1 MIVITRRLAMRLRKI
16 LRQALNLST
25 RGLSPAILLD
35 GGPHGLYVRSHTSD
49 AAVEFHLEG
58 EQPVEQFWLPFELL
72 ADVEGRKESPVQIQV
87 DDGSVLA
94 SWRDG
99 CVPQMVRHTLAEPP
113 EEIEF
118 PELPTNAAENPAS
131 LRKSLHDAME
141 TTDPEAIRYANNCVQ
156 LRGET
161 GEIVATDGRQL
172 LVQNGFTFPWDDEVL
187 VPRTKVFGCRELPQ
201 DEPVRIGKVDNWIA
215 FGIGAWRIFRLM
227 NTEGRFPKV
236 TPHIPRS
243 EDANSSLQVSAADA
257 EFLRTSLPRLPADDE
272 LNLPL
277 TVDLNGQAAVR
288 AKAEDQIKPTE
299 LVLANSTLSGEPM
312 RVNMNRQYL
321 ARALALGFHE
331 VYLSSPKTPVL
342 CRDGHRQYV
351 WALLDPES
359 ALSPTENAIRIESGN
374 VPEDVQ
380 LSNPKSRKRK
390 AAMPQAN
397 SKQNS
402 RAQSESSGASANGKA
417 EQRDMTALI
426 DQAETLKASLRE
438 ALAEI
443 TELARALKR
452 HRKRAKIVESTLA
465 SLRELQ
471 TTDS

>member
-1 MIVITRRLAMRLRKI
+1 VITRRLAMRLRKI
-16 LRQALNLST
+16 LRQALDLST

-35 GGPHGLYVRSHTSD
+35 GGPHGLYVRSGTSD

-72 ADVEGRKESPVQIQV
+72 ADVEGRKQTPVQIQV

-99 CVPQMVRHTLAEPP
+99 SVPQMVQHTVVDP
-113 EEIEF
+113 EEDFEF
-118 PELPTNAAENPAS
+118 PGFPTDTVENPAS
-131 LRKSLHDAME
+131 LLKALHDGME

-201 DEPVRIGKVDNWIA
+201 DEPVRIGKVDKWIA
-215 FGIGAWRIFRLM
+215 FSTGAWRIFRLM

-243 EDANSSLQVSAADA
+243 EDAKSSLQVSAADT
-257 EFLRTSLPRLPADDE
+257 EFLRTALSRLPADDE
-272 LNLPL
+272 LNLPV

-288 AKAEDQIKPTE
+288 AEAEDQTKPTE
-299 LVLANSTLSGEPM
+299 LLLANSTLSGVPM

-321 ARALALGFHE
+321 ARALALGFRE
-331 VYLSSPKTPVL
+331 VCLSSPKTPVL
-342 CRDGHRQYV
+342 CRDEHRQFV

-359 ALSPTENAIRIESGN
+359 ALPPAEDAIRIESTKAEEHSR
-374 VPEDVQ
+374 P
-380 LSNPKSRKRK
+380 SKPNPCTRKV
-390 AAMPQAN
+390 AMPSIVTTSPLGMVTSVWVNHDSGQA
-397 SKQNS
+397 SF
-402 RAQSESSGASANGKA
+402 GY
-417 EQRDMTALI
+417 LW
-426 DQAETLKASLRE
+426 
-438 ALAEI
+438 
-443 TELARALKR
+443 
-452 HRKRAKIVESTLA
+452 
-465 SLRELQ
+465 
-471 TTDS
+471 